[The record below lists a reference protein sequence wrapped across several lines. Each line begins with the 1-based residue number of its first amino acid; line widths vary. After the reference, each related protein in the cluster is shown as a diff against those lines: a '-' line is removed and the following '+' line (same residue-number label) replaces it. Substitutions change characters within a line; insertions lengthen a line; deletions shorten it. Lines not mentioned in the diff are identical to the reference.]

1 MRARRWNVDKLGRG
15 CGAIYNR
22 IAPDIRNLSTGL
34 KILPSSNQPP
44 RLAILGLGKMGS
56 ILLQAFCSQGVAQP
70 QNIVATVNHAE
81 RVDTLASKYGVQVI
95 TDNRAAVK
103 GADVI
108 LLCVKP
114 QTLSEVAEEI
124 KPELRE
130 NQLVISIA
138 ASVPTSYIEQRIA
151 ANIAVVRAMPNTP
164 SRVGAGMTAFC
175 PGKYVKPSDLE
186 IVHRLFDTVGETIRV
201 DEKHMDAVTGLSA
214 SGPAYIFMV
223 LESLAEGG
231 VKVGLPRDI
240 AMKLAGQTVLGSA
253 KMMLETGDHPAL
265 LKDAVATP
273 AGCTVDGILELEE
286 GGLRV
291 TLIKAVVKA
300 SQRAKEL
307 LFS

>member
-1 MRARRWNVDKLGRG
+1 MSETVR
-15 CGAIYNR
+15 
-22 IAPDIRNLSTGL
+22 P
-34 KILPSSNQPP
+34 Q
-44 RLAILGLGKMGS
+44 RLAIIGLGKMGS
-56 ILLQAFCSQGVAQP
+56 ILMQAFFR
-70 QNIVATVNHAE
+70 QNLLRPEDVRATVNHAE
-81 RVDTLASKYGVQVI
+81 RAASLSSKYGVEVG
-95 TDNRAAVK
+95 TDNRAAVQD
-103 GADVI
+103 ADVI
-108 LLCVKP
+108 LLCIKP
-114 QTLSEVAEEI
+114 QTVSDVMREI
-124 KPELRE
+124 GNDLHAG
-130 NQLVISIA
+130 QLVISIA
-138 ASVPTSYIEQRIA
+138 ASVPTSYIEQRLP
-151 ANIAVVRAMPNTP
+151 ANIPVIRAMPNTP
-164 SRVGAGMTAFC
+164 SMVGAGMTAFC
-175 PGKYVKPSDLE
+175 CGAAIKPADLE
-186 IVHRLFDTVGETIRV
+186 LARTLFGTVGETVRV

-214 SGPAYIFMV
+214 SGPAYIFMI

-231 VKVGLPRDI
+231 VKMGLPRDI

>member
-1 MRARRWNVDKLGRG
+1 
-15 CGAIYNR
+15 
-22 IAPDIRNLSTGL
+22 
-34 KILPSSNQPP
+34 
-44 RLAILGLGKMGS
+44 MGS
-56 ILLQAFCSQGVAQP
+56 ILLQAFCAQNVARP
-70 QNIVATVNHAE
+70 ENIVATVNHGE
-81 RVDTLASKYGVQVI
+81 RASALSSKYGIKVT
-95 TDNRAAVK
+95 TDNRAAVRD
-103 GADVI
+103 ADVI

-114 QTLSEVAEEI
+114 QTLGEVVNEI
-124 KPELRE
+124 ASELRPDH
-130 NQLVISIA
+130 LIVSIA
-138 ASVPTSYIEQRIA
+138 ASVPTAYIEKRVPAGIPV
-151 ANIAVVRAMPNTP
+151 IRAMPNTP
-164 SRVGAGMTAFC
+164 SMVGAGMTAFC
-175 PGKYVKPSDLE
+175 CGNSVKDADLE
-186 IVHRLFDTVGETIRV
+186 VAQTLFGTVGEVLRV

-214 SGPAYIFMV
+214 SGPAYIYMI

-240 AMKLAGQTVLGSA
+240 AMKLAGQTVMGSA

-291 TLIKAVVKA
+291 TIIKAVVKA

>member
-1 MRARRWNVDKLGRG
+1 M
-15 CGAIYNR
+15 
-22 IAPDIRNLSTGL
+22 
-34 KILPSSNQPP
+34 SSPAQAP

-56 ILLQAFCSQGVAQP
+56 ILLQAFCQ
-70 QNIVATVNHAE
+70 QNVVNPANVVATVNHSE
-81 RVDTLASKYGVQVI
+81 RVDALASKFGVQVT
-95 TDNRAAVK
+95 TDNRAAIK
-103 GADVI
+103 DADVI

-114 QTLSEVAEEI
+114 QTLGDVVREI
-124 KPELRE
+124 EPELGE
-130 NQLVISIA
+130 HQLIISIA
-138 ASVPTSYIEQRIA
+138 ASVPTSYIEQRIPA
-151 ANIAVVRAMPNTP
+151 KIPVVRAMPNTP

-175 PGKYVKPSDLE
+175 CGSSVKPTDLDV
-186 IVHRLFDTVGETIRV
+186 VHRLFDTVGETLRV

-214 SGPAYIFMV
+214 SGPAYIFMI

-240 AMKLAGQTVLGSA
+240 AMKLAGQTVMGSA

-300 SQRAKEL
+300 SQRAREL

>member
-1 MRARRWNVDKLGRG
+1 M
-15 CGAIYNR
+15 
-22 IAPDIRNLSTGL
+22 S
-34 KILPSSNQPP
+34 QP

-56 ILLQAFCSQGVAQP
+56 ILLQAFCSQNVVP
-70 QNIVATVNHAE
+70 PENLVATVNHRE
-81 RVDTLASKYGVQVI
+81 RADALASKFGVRVI

-103 GADVI
+103 DSDVI
-108 LLCVKP
+108 MLCVKP
-114 QTLSEVAEEI
+114 QTLGEVVGGIA
-124 KPELRE
+124 PDLCE
-130 NQLVISIA
+130 NQLLISIA
-138 ASVPTSYIEQRIA
+138 ASVPTSYIEQRIPA
-151 ANIAVVRAMPNTP
+151 RIPVVRAMPNTP

-175 PGKYVKPSDLE
+175 CGTAVKASDLE
-186 IVHRLFDTVGETIRV
+186 LVHRLFDTVGETIRV

-214 SGPAYIFMV
+214 SGPAYIFMI

-231 VKVGLPRDI
+231 VKVGLPRDV

-291 TLIKAVVKA
+291 TIIKAVVKA

>member
-1 MRARRWNVDKLGRG
+1 V
-15 CGAIYNR
+15 
-22 IAPDIRNLSTGL
+22 
-34 KILPSSNQPP
+34 PSSNQ

-56 ILLQAFCSQGVAQP
+56 ILLQAFCGQNVAKP
-70 QNIVATVNHAE
+70 EDIVATVNHAE
-81 RVDTLASKYGVQVI
+81 RVDTLGGKYGVRVI
-95 TDNRAAVK
+95 TDNRTAVK
-103 GADVI
+103 GADVV

-114 QTLSEVAEEI
+114 QTLSEVVEEI

-138 ASVPTSYIEQRIA
+138 ASVPTSYIEQRIG
-151 ANIAVVRAMPNTP
+151 ANIPVVRAMPNTP

-175 PGKYVKPSDLE
+175 PGKHVKPSDLE
-186 IVHRLFDTVGETIRV
+186 IVHRLFDTVGETIKV

-214 SGPAYIFMV
+214 SGPAYIFMI

-231 VKVGLPRDI
+231 VKVGLPRDV